1 VKQQQIQLAPAQF
14 TGLLLLLL
22 LLLSLVN
29 ELFTSQS
36 STDLEKKKERK

>member
-14 TGLLLLLL
+14 TVLLLLL

>member
-1 VKQQQIQLAPAQF
+1 VQQQQIQLAPAQF

-22 LLLSLVN
+22 LLSLVN
-29 ELFTSQS
+29 ELFTWHS

>member
-1 VKQQQIQLAPAQF
+1 MKQQQIQLAPAQF
-14 TGLLLLLL
+14 TVLLLLL